1 MNKNFKIFFI
11 FLNIVVLL
19 YIFYRSEFIHNGEN
33 RLYYLK
39 YYIIFILALSYS
51 LINYFYFS
59 TILQYFNIFSL
70 SIIFSLYLFEFY
82 NIYWM
87 KHLKASSYEKKY
99 KKKFDTRTNKEV
111 YLDLKNDDVDVIVS
125 VPPYYFLKEKSEII
139 PLSGHSKINTLY
151 SNENGYPFRIKSD
164 RYGFNN
170 PNEEWDKKNYEYI
183 NLGDSFVY
191 GLAVNRPNDISSVLR
206 KISNK
211 PVLNLGVIGTG
222 SLIQLGILKEF
233 SYNKKSKNILWFYYE
248 ENDLIDLRNEL
259 KNSLLQN
266 YLTKPNFK
274 QNLLNKQSLV
284 DKMIFNKFEKQIIRE
299 DSSEIFKFIKLYNF
313 RKFLNGFFLP
323 AEELEIPKEFSQIVK
338 EFNKFSIEKNSKLY
352 FIYLP
357 DYFTV
362 KSGIKSKN
370 FFKIKSIVQNEN
382 VTFIDILDNVFLKEK
397 NPLDLFPFG
406 MAGHY
411 NEEGYSKIANYV
423 FLNTK

>member
-1 MNKNFKIFFI
+1 
-11 FLNIVVLL
+11 
-19 YIFYRSEFIHNGEN
+19 
-33 RLYYLK
+33 
-39 YYIIFILALSYS
+39 
-51 LINYFYFS
+51 
-59 TILQYFNIFSL
+59 
-70 SIIFSLYLFEFY
+70 
-82 NIYWM
+82 M
-87 KHLKASSYEKKY
+87 KHLKSSSYEKKY

-299 DSSEIFKFIKLYNF
+299 DSSEIFKFIKLY
-313 RKFLNGFFLP
+313 
-323 AEELEIPKEFSQIVK
+323 
-338 EFNKFSIEKNSKLY
+338 
-352 FIYLP
+352 
-357 DYFTV
+357 
-362 KSGIKSKN
+362 
-370 FFKIKSIVQNEN
+370 
-382 VTFIDILDNVFLKEK
+382 
-397 NPLDLFPFG
+397 
-406 MAGHY
+406 
-411 NEEGYSKIANYV
+411 
-423 FLNTK
+423 